1 MKGLKPSE
9 LREKTLEELTEE
21 LAREREALYSVRRQ
35 IIFAQVKDVMSV
47 KVHRKNVARL
57 MTEMHAKKLEASK

>member
-1 MKGLKPSE
+1 VKGLKPSD

-21 LAREREALYSVRRQ
+21 LAREREALFSVRRQ

-47 KVHRKNVARL
+47 RVHRKNVARI
-57 MTEMHAKKLEASK
+57 MTEMAVKDREAAK